1 MHEIAAVLLSTAVRR
16 MGRRNA
22 RVAAAALVTYGAI
35 GVLLAILLAAA
46 IAPALAGIDSLSR
59 SSGDARRALSSTRD
73 AFDGFAVSLVDA
85 RRAAERAAS
94 SARSSAAT
102 ARRLADAMSLSVFGA
117 QPLLPIASDF
127 RRQGQDLEDLAAGV
141 DQLAAALSANE
152 LDVRVLR
159 DDVTV
164 LRDRIA
170 GLDTTSALQ
179 AAPVGIVLL
188 LVVGWFATMA
198 VALLG
203 VGIVLW
209 RSAPSG

>member
-1 MHEIAAVLLSTAVRR
+1 MTLNTAVRR
-16 MGRRNA
+16 LGRRNA
-22 RVAAAALVTYGAI
+22 RVTAVALVTYGAI
-35 GVLLAILLAAA
+35 GLLLAVLLAAS
-46 IAPALAGIDSLSR
+46 IAPALAGIDALSR
-59 SSGDARRALSSTRD
+59 SSGDARRALSSTRE

-85 RRAAERAAS
+85 RLAAERAAA

-127 RRQGQDLEDLAAGV
+127 RRQGQDLEDLAGGV
-141 DQLAAALSANE
+141 DALAAALSANE

-170 GLDTTSALQ
+170 GLDSASALQ
-179 AAPVGIVLL
+179 AAPVGVVLL
-188 LVVGWFATMA
+188 LVVAWFAAMA
-198 VALLG
+198 LAILAA
-203 VGIVLW
+203 GIALW
-209 RSAPSG
+209 RMAPSR

>member
-1 MHEIAAVLLSTAVRR
+1 MHERATVTLNTAVRR
-16 MGRRNA
+16 LGRRNA
-22 RVAAAALVTYGAI
+22 RVTAVALVTYGAI
-35 GVLLAILLAAA
+35 GLLLAVLLAAS
-46 IAPALAGIDSLSR
+46 IAPALAGIDALSR
-59 SSGDARRALSSTRD
+59 SSGDARRALSSTRE

-85 RRAAERAAS
+85 RLAAERAAA

-127 RRQGQDLEDLAAGV
+127 RRQGQDLEDLAGGV
-141 DQLAAALSANE
+141 DALAAALSANE

-170 GLDTTSALQ
+170 GLDSASALQ
-179 AAPVGIVLL
+179 AAPVGVVLL
-188 LVVGWFATMA
+188 LVVAWFAAMA
-198 VALLG
+198 LAILAA
-203 VGIVLW
+203 GIALW
-209 RSAPSG
+209 RMAPSR

>member
-1 MHEIAAVLLSTAVRR
+1 
-16 MGRRNA
+16 MGRRNV
-22 RVAAAALVTYGAI
+22 RLTAAALVTYGAI
-35 GVLLAILLAAA
+35 GFLLAVLLAAA
-46 IAPALAGIDSLSR
+46 IAPALAGIDALAR

-85 RRAAERAAS
+85 RLAAERAAS

-117 QPLLPIASDF
+117 QPLLPIATDF
-127 RRQGQDLEDLAAGV
+127 RRQSQDLEDLATGV

-170 GLDTTSALQ
+170 GVDTTSALQ

-188 LVVGWFATMA
+188 LVVAWFAAMA
-198 VALLG
+198 LAFVVA
-203 VGIVLW
+203 GIALW
-209 RSAPSG
+209 RMAPRA